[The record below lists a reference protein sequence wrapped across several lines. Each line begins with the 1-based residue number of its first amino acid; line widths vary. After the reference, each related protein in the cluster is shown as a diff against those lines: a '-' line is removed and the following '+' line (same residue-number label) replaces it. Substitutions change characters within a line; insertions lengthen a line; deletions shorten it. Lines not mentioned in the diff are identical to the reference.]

1 MGQASSVGLPSLWQ
15 LLPHGFGGAAAL
27 DREVNKPTAAE
38 SSFPTRERTEAGEQR
53 RPFNHHV
60 HLSDVVSPMNGTRE
74 RSAGTVANDGLH
86 IFS

>member
-38 SSFPTRERTEAGEQR
+38 SSFPTRERTEAGEQW
-53 RPFNHHV
+53 RPFGHHV
-60 HLSDVVSPMNGTRE
+60 PLSDVVSPTSGTRE
-74 RSAGTVANDGLH
+74 RSAETVANAGWHML
-86 IFS
+86 S